1 MKTVKTITTCLL
13 AIALAACAQQPEEVA
28 DTEVAQ
34 TSTNAAATE
43 SMDTMAKGFEQ
54 ENGGT
59 MGTPFDV
66 ASDPRARY
74 FLLDVKKGEGG
85 NIIATTRREGPSG
98 TSFARREID
107 CRGNKARY
115 LGEGDTLA
123 VTKRAGYH
131 VGPMGD
137 LVDGSISD
145 VASRF
150 ACSHR

>member
-1 MKTVKTITTCLL
+1 MKKITTCLS
-13 AIALAACAQQPEEVA
+13 AIALAACAQQPDEV
-28 DTEVAQ
+28 TEAVIDLNPAN
-34 TSTNAAATE
+34 TAATE
-43 SMDTMAKGFEQ
+43 SMDTMATSFAEQ
-54 ENGGT
+54 NGGT
-59 MGTPFDV
+59 FGTRFKVP
-66 ASDPRARY
+66 SDPKADY
-74 FLLDVKKGEGG
+74 YLLDVTKGKGG

-115 LGEGDTLA
+115 VGEGDTLA
-123 VTKRAGYH
+123 ATKRAGYH
-131 VGPMGD
+131 VGEMGD

>member
-1 MKTVKTITTCLL
+1 MKTIASCAL

-28 DTEVAQ
+28 DTGVAQ

-43 SMDTMAKGFEQ
+43 PMDTMAKGFEQ

-74 FLLDVKKGEGG
+74 FLLNVEKGKGG

-98 TSFARREID
+98 TSYARREID
-107 CRGNKARY
+107 CSAHKARY
-115 LGEGDTLA
+115 VGEGDTLA
-123 VTKRAGYH
+123 ATKRAGYH
-131 VGPMGD
+131 VGEMGD

-150 ACSHR
+150 ACSQR